1 MGIKHWKLWFSW
13 DLMRMIMGFITMGI

>member
-13 DLMRMIMGFITMGI
+13 DLMRMIMGFIRMGI